1 MARPRERE
9 AEAAKSSALQCP
21 LPWSEALRGCTRGGR
36 GRHIGCLFMGEIFT
50 EVSLSMSKP

>member
-21 LPWSEALRGCTRGGR
+21 LPWSEARWARARGGR
-36 GRHIGCLFMGEIFT
+36 GRHIGCLFMGEFFT